1 MRTYILR
8 RVTLIIPT
16 LILVTILTFLM
27 VRFVPGSVLD
37 MMISDHQTESGTD
50 FETLKKNL
58 QVSLGL
64 DVPVYTQY
72 GRWVGIL
79 PQKEGGFHGML
90 QGDLGSSLWTKR
102 DIVTE
107 IVSRIPISL
116 ELGIIAIITGM
127 LVAFPIGIYSAIRQD
142 TIGDY
147 IGRSFAI
154 MCIAV
159 PGFWIGTL
167 VFVLPSIWWGW
178 SPPVEYIPIT
188 KNFGS
193 NFMQFLIPGI
203 IMGTAMA
210 GGTMR
215 MTRTMMLE
223 VLRQDYIRTAWSKGL
238 KERAVILR
246 HALKNAMI
254 PVITVVGGQIPIL
267 IGGSVIMEQ
276 IFVLPGIGQLMIGA
290 IGQRDYP
297 VISGINL
304 MMASVLLIVIL
315 LVDLSYAWLDPRI
328 RYR

>member
-1 MRTYILR
+1 M
-8 RVTLIIPT
+8 IPT
-16 LILVTILTFLM
+16 LILVTILVFLM
-27 VRFVPGSVLD
+27 VRFVPGSIID
-37 MMISDHQTESGTD
+37 MMISDHQAESGSD
-50 FETLKKNL
+50 IEILREALKANM
-58 QVSLGL
+58 GL

-72 GRWVGIL
+72 GRWMGML
-79 PQKEGGFHGML
+79 PQKDGGFHGVL
-90 QGDLGSSLWTKR
+90 QGDLGSSLWTNR

-116 ELGIIAIITGM
+116 ELGIIALITGM
-127 LVAFPIGIYSAIRQD
+127 LIAFPVGIYSAIRQD
-142 TIGDY
+142 TKGDY
-147 IGRSFAI
+147 LGRSIAI
-154 MCIAV
+154 MFIAV

-178 SPPVEYIPIT
+178 SPSVEYIPIT
-188 KNFGS
+188 KDFGS
-193 NFMQFLIPGI
+193 NFIQFLIPGV
-203 IMGTAMA
+203 IMGMAMS

-254 PVITVVGGQIPIL
+254 PVITVIGAQVPVL

-276 IFVLPGIGQLMIGA
+276 IFVLPGIGRFMIDA

-297 VISGINL
+297 IISGINL
-304 MMASVLLIVIL
+304 MMASIVLVLIL
-315 LVDLSYAWLDPRI
+315 LVDMSNAWLDPRI